1 MELSGIELRYLVN
14 EISAKATGGY
24 YVSGIN
30 AITKSSLMLRL
41 HHPLKEDIMLVLSTR
56 GLWITKLKFKPVE
69 ENNLESAAQAH
80 LERCKLESVEQ
91 AGSERIVSLK
101 FRHPADGS
109 IKVVVCEFF
118 GEGNII
124 ICDESMQIIAILNP
138 IEVRHRTLK
147 VGLRYAYPP
156 ARGIDV
162 FQVSL
167 EQLLAMRGDAAAAA
181 KIDALRWIGRG
192 ISMPK
197 KFVEEVAKRAG
208 IDPKKQ
214 ASQLSDNEVEK
225 IYSTIRNLVDD
236 VSSGRNH
243 QPIVILQAGKP
254 VEALPIIT
262 GEAEKLEAK
271 QVGSYMDAVDE
282 VLSAEIL
289 DLGRSSKTVELDRQ
303 IAVLEHDLDEQ
314 NKAKEAVLQKAA
326 SIRKLAGGLMTLSY
340 YQGGAGEDKGKEGE
354 EEKTPLDSLLAE
366 NSASITKDKGI
377 TYIEVSGE
385 RVEMQQ
391 NLAKASSMLFA
402 RAKEMERGN
411 ASIEEARTKLLAQ
424 IEKLRS
430 KTAAIH
436 KKVVVKEQSSKEW
449 FERYRWFIT
458 TDGLLAIGGRDASS
472 NSALIRKH
480 LTERDIVFH
489 AEVHGSPFFIV
500 KNAAEGAQAGNVDSS
515 LSQVA
520 QATVAFSRA
529 WKDGLSSAD
538 AYWVLPEQVKKGAP
552 TGQFLPKGS
561 FVIEGKRSY
570 LKGVEIRLAIGVAR
584 MDDGEGGDSSREA
597 LVCGPEEAIKKH
609 ALLYAVLLQGG
620 MDPMTAAKKA
630 KSELVKIAG
639 GAEDDEEEAVAESIK
654 RISLD
659 DFVRALPTGQS
670 RISFAA
676 RGQQQMRR
684 HQSQPQEQPGV
695 APEAEEEEKDGG
707 EGHHQNRVLE
717 NRRTQSNLSRESA

>member
-14 EISAKATGGY
+14 EIAGRATGGY

-30 AITKSSLMLRL
+30 AITRSSLLLRM
-41 HHPLKEDIMLVLSTR
+41 HHPVKEDVMLVLSTR

-69 ENNLESAAQAH
+69 ENNLEAYAQAH
-80 LERCKLESVEQ
+80 LERCKLESAEQ

-109 IKVVVCEFF
+109 VKVVVCEFF
-118 GEGNII
+118 GEGNIV
-124 ICDESMQIIAILNP
+124 ICDESMQILAILNP

-156 ARGIDV
+156 TRGLDV
-162 FQVSL
+162 FQVTL
-167 EQLLAMRGDAAAAA
+167 EQLVSLRNEAA

-197 KFVEEVAKRAG
+197 KFVEEVARRAG
-208 IDPKKQ
+208 IDPAKQ
-214 ASQLSDNEVEK
+214 ASQLSDEQVEK
-225 IYSTIRNLVDD
+225 VYSTIKEMVGD
-236 VSSGRNH
+236 VSTGKNH
-243 QPIVILQAGKP
+243 QPIVVMVAGKP
-254 VEALPIIT
+254 VEALPLVT
-262 GEAEKLEAK
+262 GEVEKLEVK
-271 QVGSYMDAVDE
+271 QVASYMDAVDE

-289 DLGRSSKTVELDRQ
+289 DVGRSSRTIELDRE
-303 IAVLEHDLDEQ
+303 IAVLEHDLEEQ
-314 NKAKEAVLQKAA
+314 NKAKEAVMQKSAA
-326 SIRKLAGGLMTLSY
+326 IRKLAGDLMALSY
-340 YQGGAGEDKGKEGE
+340 QGAEEPAVENVLSQNSAAIARDKGV
-354 EEKTPLDSLLAE
+354 
-366 NSASITKDKGI
+366 

-391 NLAKASSMLFA
+391 NLAKASSMLFG

-424 IEKLRS
+424 IEKLRT

-436 KKVVVKEQSSKEW
+436 KKVVVKEQASKEW

-458 TDGLLAIGGRDASS
+458 SDGLLAIGGRDASS

-480 LTERDIVFH
+480 LTEHDVVFH

-500 KNAAEGAQAGNVDSS
+500 KNAAVAAQDGKIESS
-515 LSQVA
+515 LNQVA
-520 QATVAFSRA
+520 QATVGFSRA

-538 AYWVLPEQVKKGAP
+538 AYWVLPDQIKKGAP

-570 LKGVEIRLAIGVAR
+570 LKGVEIRLAIGVAQ
-584 MDDGEGGDSSREA
+584 MSGKET
-597 LVCGPEEAIKKH
+597 LVCGPEEAIKKNS
-609 ALLYAVLLQGG
+609 LYYAVLQQGG
-620 MDPMTAAKKA
+620 MDPMTAAKKV

-639 GAEDDEEEAVAESIK
+639 ESELAESLK

-659 DFVRALPTGQS
+659 DFVRTLPTGQS
-670 RISFAA
+670 RVSFTA
-676 RGQQQMRR
+676 RGQ
-684 HQSQPQEQPGV
+684 HQTELVPP
-695 APEAEEEEKDGG
+695 AEGPHAK
-707 EGHHQNRVLE
+707 
-717 NRRTQSNLSRESA
+717 